1 MENIHMY
8 ECPSCAAALRYDIGK
23 QMLAC
28 DHCGNTLNPY
38 AFQKV
43 QDAEEHTDYEVTV
56 FRCPQCGGE
65 LISDDTTAAT
75 FCSYCGSSTI
85 LDSRLS
91 KERRPKS
98 IIPFKQNTDQCKAA
112 YHKML
117 KNAIFAP
124 DDMKDPEHIDKF
136 RGIYMPYWLYSYE
149 YKGDLDL
156 RGAVHE
162 TQGGEPVKNLYNVKL
177 DVDVSYEDIAYDAS
191 SSFPDHISAAIGPF
205 DNRDSKPFTPSFLS
219 GFYADTSDVAGWV
232 YETEAEKYF
241 RLNCT
246 NDLFE
251 NTTMGVYGVGNYYGC
266 SVPASINP
274 TSRKTELGLFPV
286 WFLSYRNKDRIAYAV
301 MNGQTGKM
309 TGQLPVD
316 IKKYLIISLLLSIP
330 IFLLLCLLPTMMP
343 AQLLT
348 LSAFLAVF
356 CGIVVNVQMSHAIAK
371 DRSTDDK
378 GEQYAASENPRP
390 TDQMILFNHFVPQK
404 NWNFGVIAVIVLFLT
419 LLPISIFPIQSIRK
433 ILERPQILLF
443 PAALIVIFGII
454 CMVQKHLKKKQAYLP
469 VTHTR
474 DLWEGFGSD
483 LLTKLPV
490 LIKPLLALITSLVI
504 LIWNPIDD
512 SWYYLGAVACMLGI
526 CFSLIDMMKQ
536 YNRLT
541 TRKLPQL
548 EKRGGDEN
556 A

>member
-1 MENIHMY
+1 MY
-8 ECPSCAAALRYDIGK
+8 GCPSCAAALRYDIDK

-28 DHCGNTLNPY
+28 DHCGNTLDPY
-38 AFQKV
+38 AIQKDR
-43 QDAEEHTDYEVTV
+43 DAEERTDYEVTI
-56 FRCPQCGGE
+56 FRCSQCGGE
-65 LISDDTTAAT
+65 LISDATTAAT
-75 FCSYCGSSTI
+75 FCSYCGASTI
-85 LDSRLS
+85 LDSRIS

-112 YHKML
+112 YQKML
-117 KNAIFAP
+117 KNAVFAP
-124 DDMKDPEHIDKF
+124 DDMKDPEHIEKF
-136 RGIYMPYWLYSYE
+136 RGIYMSYWLYSYE
-149 YKGDLDL
+149 YKGNLDL
-156 RGAVHE
+156 RGAVRE
-162 TQGGEPVKNLYNVKL
+162 TQGGEPVKNLYDVKL

-191 SSFPDHISAAIGPF
+191 SSFPDHVSAAIGPF
-205 DNRDSKPFTPSFLS
+205 HNEDCKPFTPAFLS
-219 GFYADTSDVAGWV
+219 GFYADTSDVADWV
-232 YETEAEKYF
+232 YETDAEKYF
-241 RLNCT
+241 RLNCA

-286 WFLSYRNKDRIAYAV
+286 WFLSYRNKDRISYAV
-301 MNGQTGKM
+301 MNGQTGKI

-316 IKKYLIISLLLSIP
+316 IRKYLKISLLLAIP

-356 CGIVVNVQMSHAIAK
+356 CGIVVNVQMSHAIAR

-378 GEQYAASENPRP
+378 GEQYATSENPRP
-390 TDQMILFNHFVPQK
+390 TDQMILFNHFTPQK
-404 NWNFGVIAVIVLFLT
+404 TWNFSVIAIIVLFLT
-419 LLPISIFPIQSIRK
+419 LLPIAIFPGASIRF
-433 ILERPQILLF
+433 LFGSPWILLF
-443 PAALIVIFGII
+443 PATLLIITGGI
-454 CMVQKHLKKKQAYLP
+454 CAAQRLQKKKRVYMS
-469 VTHTR
+469 VTSSR
-474 DLWEGFGSD
+474 SIWEGFSED
-483 LLTKLPV
+483 LPAKLPV
-490 LIKPLLALITSLVI
+490 LIKPFLALITSLAI
-504 LIWNPIDD
+504 LIWIPVND

-526 CFSLIDMMKQ
+526 CFCLMDMMKQ

-548 EKRGGDEN
+548 GRRGGDEN